1 MLAFLGPDLA
11 TVLVSLLLF
20 SICLAI
26 VGRAAVN
33 RHRRRSDGSAGCG
46 CTGCSGCAGCS
57 GCSGSGAAV
66 PRKTK

>member
-20 SICLAI
+20 SVCLAI

-33 RHRRRSDGSAGCG
+33 RHRRQGDGSAGCG
-46 CTGCSGCAGCS
+46 CGCAGCSGCAGCP
-57 GCSGSGAAV
+57 GCGGADAQRA
-66 PRKTK
+66 PK